1 MDSSQLF
8 GLPTELIFRIL
19 DFIEPDEYSG
29 LSCTCQRALAL
40 TNQKL
45 YLEGIY
51 TAEYLDMHKSYTGI
65 YVMMRGFRLAP
76 ARVVPPEGHLES
88 GTIESMLAAEFSDP
102 DL

>member
-8 GLPTELIFRIL
+8 SLPTELIFRIL
-19 DFIEPDEYSG
+19 DFMEPDEYSG

-65 YVMMRGFRLAP
+65 YVMRRGFRHAP
-76 ARVVPPEGHLES
+76 ATVVPLGHMES
-88 GTIESMLAAEFSDP
+88 NYIESMRWAEFGDP